1 MKNKRRWLALAVLLV
16 GAAWAVASG
25 EDEGAGAER
34 PTIDIVVYDES
45 DTDWS
50 ADLWQSQQMADAG
63 GVIFNYQAIPGAD
76 FVIKRNAW
84 IASGNLPDIW
94 HDRVERPKDIADN
107 IGPKGLLVPIN
118 EHLEDLPNLARF
130 MNKYPEYENVMQSP
144 DGNQYGVAYIYDFVP
159 FGSAPAIRG
168 YILEERGIDP
178 REDIQ
183 TMDDLYNALSVIKQY
198 DLETKDEENF
208 PWTARSPGRFVD
220 RIGMMWG
227 VGQNM
232 YYDDGAGAFQYG
244 PLSPRFR
251 VMVDFVRRAYED
263 GLIHPDVWSMP
274 DEVMEGLSR
283 QERVHF
289 WVDNIWN
296 GYFWGDREGKDQLEM
311 TDHPFVAILPPMVD
325 GQRYYASRAGNNVDT
340 GQLWLVSAKTEYLD
354 NILRMINWGLSDE
367 GIYAMAMG
375 KENYS
380 YVRNDQGMRIWP
392 APGLFT
398 GTRAYNPET
407 GEAKDFAAEME
418 IADPAN
424 FSAPEPWV
432 ILSKEFK
439 NIWRA
444 FRNFNNFVWP
454 ESTSVPTFYEAA
466 PVRFA
471 DGEWLASAGVI
482 ADPAPQLTFTNEEL
496 DRRKV
501 LETAINT
508 LSDEMVV
515 KFTTGQEPMSN
526 WDAFAS
532 QLRDFGVEELVQI
545 YNTALG
551 RQG

>member
-1 MKNKRRWLALAVLLV
+1 MDRVR
-16 GAAWAVASG
+16 
-25 EDEGAGAER
+25 
-34 PTIDIVVYDES
+34 
-45 DTDWS
+45 
-50 ADLWQSQQMADAG
+50 
-63 GVIFNYQAIPGAD
+63 
-76 FVIKRNAW
+76 
-84 IASGNLPDIW
+84 NLPDIW

-118 EHLEDLPNLARF
+118 EHLDALPNLVGF
-130 MNKYPEYENVMQSP
+130 MNKYPQYESAMTSP

-159 FGSAPAIRG
+159 FSSAPAIRG
-168 YILEERGIDP
+168 YILEENGIDP

-183 TMDDLYNALSVIKQY
+183 TMEDLHNALSVIKQY
-198 DLETKDEENF
+198 DMEMKGEENF
-208 PWTARSPGRFVD
+208 PWTARHPGRFVD
-220 RIGMMWG
+220 TIGMMWG
-227 VGQNM
+227 VRQNM
-232 YYDDGAGAFQYG
+232 YYDDRAGAYQYG

-251 VMVDFVRRAYED
+251 LMVDFVRQAYED

-296 GYFWGDREGKDQLEM
+296 GYFWGDREGKGQLEM
-311 TDHPFVAILPPMVD
+311 TDHPFVTILPPMVE
-325 GQRYYASRAGNNVDT
+325 GERYYASRAGNNVDT

-354 NILRMINWGLSDE
+354 NVLRMIDWGLSDE

-380 YVRNDQGMRIWP
+380 YVRDDQGMRIWP

-407 GEAKDFAAEME
+407 GEAKDFAAEMT
-418 IADPAN
+418 IDDPAN
-424 FSAPEPWV
+424 FQAPEPWV

-471 DGEWLASAGVI
+471 DGEWLSSAGVI
-482 ADPAPQLTFTNEEL
+482 ADPAPQLTFTSEEL

-501 LETAINT
+501 LETAIDT

-526 WDAFAS
+526 WDAFVS
-532 QLRDFGVEELVQI
+532 QLRDLGVDELVQI
-545 YNTALG
+545 YNDALG